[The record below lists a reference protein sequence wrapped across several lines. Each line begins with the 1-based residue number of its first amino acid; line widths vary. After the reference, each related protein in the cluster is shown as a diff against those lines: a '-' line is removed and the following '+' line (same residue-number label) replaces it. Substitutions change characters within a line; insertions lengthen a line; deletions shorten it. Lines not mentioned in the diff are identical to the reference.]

1 MSMPQGSTSS
11 MMMVPYLHFTGGDY
25 LFFQTWRPTSSG
37 AIAGACI
44 GLALLGIL
52 DRWIAASRSVLQNH
66 WQQKSL
72 ALISQRGAALPSGN
86 SLSEK
91 SEFLDVNLGVQV
103 ESKQAVSNPPSI
115 VKRTIPPFIA
125 KIDVPRG
132 LIHACQS
139 LLGYIL
145 MLAVMTFN
153 AAFIISIILGL
164 GIGEVI
170 FGRMGNRQ
178 NVAHH
183 P

>member
-66 WQQKSL
+66 WQQKCIPFTTEISFLTKMCDRSL

-145 MLAVMTFN
+145 MLAVM
-153 AAFIISIILGL
+153 
-164 GIGEVI
+164 
-170 FGRMGNRQ
+170 
-178 NVAHH
+178 
-183 P
+183 